1 MLNCTEESNDPNVE
15 NDEAEQTSHKKEKKF
30 VFNHGGNQETKTA
43 ISVNNI
49 LYILVIHFWSFLK
62 VRMT

>member
-1 MLNCTEESNDPNVE
+1 MLNCTEESNDPNME

-30 VFNHGGNQETKTA
+30 VFNHGGNQETKTT

-49 LYILVIHFWSFLK
+49 HFNQYFWS
-62 VRMT
+62 